1 MSKRENV
8 RNIDNEVIKLI
19 ITDQTFLDVLLIKI
33 RGRLISFAAF
43 KKKKRNKQKGKS
55 SEKMSSTWNK
65 IEQNVI

>member
-1 MSKRENV
+1 MYKKENV

-43 KKKKRNKQKGKS
+43 KKKKEINKK
-55 SEKMSSTWNK
+55 EKVLKRCPQLGTKLNRT
-65 IEQNVI
+65 

>member
-1 MSKRENV
+1 MYKRENV

-43 KKKKRNKQKGKS
+43 KKKKKK
-55 SEKMSSTWNK
+55 
-65 IEQNVI
+65 